1 MAITVTLAKTMNS
14 SNDRLKSSFSSII
27 DVYKLEYQYARGK
40 YVLSEI
46 LIYIEKLL
54 SIPDQ

>member
-1 MAITVTLAKTMNS
+1 MAITLTLAKTMNS
-14 SNDRLKSSFSSII
+14 SNDPLKSSFSLII
-27 DVYKLEYQYARGK
+27 DVYKLDYHYARGK